1 MLLIISPSKTQN
13 FDATNFTKHTQPRQ
27 FDKSL
32 DLIKT
37 LKKVPKNEISKLM
50 SLSEKLTGL
59 NYERFQNFENKC
71 NLDNAKQAILAFKG
85 DVYRGIEIDKYTVL
99 DFEFAQK
106 SLRILSGLYGVL
118 RPLDLIQPYRL
129 EMGTKLKNTQGNN
142 LYQFWG
148 LQISELLNKDESE
161 IIINLASNEYFKGVD
176 KKSIKAKI
184 IEIVFKENR
193 DGKLKTIGI
202 FAKKARGKMT
212 NFVIKNKIT
221 NPEKLKSFVEDGYQ
235 FNEQLSNEKQWFFVR

>member
-1 MLLIISPSKTQN
+1 MIIIISPSKTQN
-13 FDATNFTKHTQPRQ
+13 FDSTNFTEHTLPRQ

-32 DLIKT
+32 DLVKI
-37 LKKVPKNEISKLM
+37 LKKVPKNEIAKLM
-50 SLSEKLTGL
+50 SLSEKLTDL
-59 NYERFQNFENKC
+59 NYERFQNFENQCSLK
-71 NLDNAKQAILAFKG
+71 NAKQALLAFKG

-129 EMGTKLKNTQGNN
+129 EMGTKLKNAQGNN

-148 LQISELLNKDESE
+148 SQISELLNQDESE
-161 IIINLASNEYFKGVD
+161 IIINLASNEHFKGID

-193 DGKLKTIGI
+193 DGQLKTIGI

-235 FNEQLSNEKQWFFVR
+235 FNEKLSNEKQWFFVR

>member
-13 FDATNFTKHTQPRQ
+13 FDATNFTKHTLPRQ

-71 NLDNAKQAILAFKG
+71 TLDNAKQALLAFKG

-161 IIINLASNEYFKGVD
+161 IIINLASNEYFKGID